1 MATWSLS
8 RARPTKLLSM
18 GAILNKLPVSNVDN
32 LETLSPKSADW
43 LTSHADATGLAVVEV
58 ERLWNRFRQLTGSN
72 DQTRLSI
79 DGNSSAV
86 ELTND
91 VFVRNV
97 SGDFERCIDHESHF
111 FFCSIVYQTFSTLEK
126 RSE

>member
-1 MATWSLS
+1 
-8 RARPTKLLSM
+8 M
-18 GAILNKLPVSNVDN
+18 GAILNKLSLANVDN
-32 LETLSPKSADW
+32 LEGLSPKNADW

-72 DQTRLSI
+72 DETRLTI
-79 DGNSSAV
+79 DGNTSAV

-97 SGDFERCIDHESHF
+97 SGDSGTCICRGCVERESHF
-111 FFCSIVYQTFSTLEK
+111 LLCSIVYQTFSTLKK
-126 RSE
+126 RCK

>member
-1 MATWSLS
+1 
-8 RARPTKLLSM
+8 M

-32 LETLSPKSADW
+32 LENLSPKSADW

-72 DQTRLSI
+72 DRTHLSI
-79 DGNSSAV
+79 EGNSSAV

-97 SGDFERCIDHESHF
+97 SGELGSYIDDESHF
-111 FFCSIVYQTFSTLEK
+111 FFCSIVYQTFPTLEK
-126 RSE
+126 RSK